1 VAYHAD
7 LATFLNIREYVAAT
21 SRAHRRVMASSN
33 YDVNVQLVLAT
44 TAEDEGD
51 LGSALDFL
59 VEARRAARD
68 DREARAQVSWHA
80 ARLHARRRAGL
91 ASLHALAA
99 VL

>member
-1 VAYHAD
+1 
-7 LATFLNIREYVAAT
+7 
-21 SRAHRRVMASSN
+21 MASSN
-33 YDVNVQLVLAT
+33 YDVNVQLALAT
-44 TAEDEGD
+44 TAEYEGD

-59 VEARRAARD
+59 AEAHRVARD
-68 DREARAQVSWHA
+68 DREARAQVYGYT